1 MFLKKNQLKK
11 VFNSFRRGNMLF
23 KKIILGT
30 FFVLSG
36 CGFTP
41 LYYSNEGEVS
51 QTEQVLVA
59 PIADYNGYVLKQ
71 SIENALNPKGVNG
84 PKKYIL
90 EVHLGSPLLSDQ
102 SIQGDNFASRK
113 KITLT
118 ANYKLIDKNTKETVL
133 SSSTTALGA
142 FNVFYEPYTAYQ
154 AEKRQTE
161 DLVQIVA
168 NNISLRVAAY
178 LKQKEVE
185 SESET
190 SSN

>member
-1 MFLKKNQLKK
+1 MTAIIIFIQCCSRCPRKCNKENKQIHLK
-11 VFNSFRRGNMLF
+11 
-23 KKIILGT
+23 
-30 FFVLSG
+30 
-36 CGFTP
+36 
-41 LYYSNEGEVS
+41 
-51 QTEQVLVA
+51 
-59 PIADYNGYVLKQ
+59 
-71 SIENALNPKGVNG
+71 
-84 PKKYIL
+84 
-90 EVHLGSPLLSDQ
+90 
-102 SIQGDNFASRK
+102 SRN

-142 FNVFYEPYTAYQ
+142 FNVFYEPYTTYQ

>member
-1 MFLKKNQLKK
+1 
-11 VFNSFRRGNMLF
+11 MLL
-23 KKIILGT
+23 KKIILGS
-30 FFVLSG
+30 FLLLSG
-36 CGFTP
+36 CGFSP
-41 LYYSNEGEVS
+41 LYYSDESEAS

-59 PIADYNGYVLKQ
+59 PIADYNGYVLKK
-71 SIENALNPKGVNG
+71 SIEDALNPKGVNG

-90 EVHLGSPLLSDQ
+90 EVKLNSPVLADQ
-102 SIQGDNFASRK
+102 SIQGDSFASRK
-113 KITLT
+113 KITLS
-118 ANYKLIDKNTKETVL
+118 ANYKLIDKSTNTTVL

-142 FNVFYEPYTAYQ
+142 FNVFYEPYTTYQ
-154 AEKRQTE
+154 AEKKQTE

-185 SESET
+185 GEGKT